1 MKLLL
6 LLLVMM
12 VAVLVRV
19 RGWDKDNSGCKVT
32 CRQYL
37 TVLYNTLRRLPL
49 VESV

>member
-6 LLLVMM
+6 PLVMM
-12 VAVLVRV
+12 VVTV

-32 CRQYL
+32 CRRYL
-37 TVLYNTLRRLPL
+37 TVLYNTLRRPLL

>member
-6 LLLVMM
+6 PLVMM
-12 VAVLVRV
+12 VGV

-32 CRQYL
+32 CRRYL
-37 TVLYNTLRRLPL
+37 TVLYNTLRRPLL